1 MKSQHKTHKKIKRQ
15 RTKVEEPRLEL
26 YVAPRD
32 AKGSREVVAKVG
44 DLVFHDTL
52 NISRASARDKF
63 FKGVKDRLNFTD
75 ADGLKALE
83 QELYKK
89 AEEADSQAE
98 QAARDEAADVESAAA
113 TDASVRALEETP
125 REAKAKAMAWLKSPD
140 LMEELAADLET
151 IGIVGEKNLAL
162 TMYLIGT
169 SRLLDWPLSG
179 TVKASSSSGKSYV
192 TENVTSLM
200 PEECVITA
208 TNITA
213 QAPFYMQAGSLQ
225 HKFVV
230 VGERLHSGGNDGDTA
245 NATLPLRELMSRG
258 RIDKL
263 VTVQSPE
270 GGMITRHIVQEGPI
284 AYLDTTTQQQI
295 FEEDATR
302 MLPLATD
309 ESVEQTKDIMQMQAK
324 KAKWAGPSPADQEAV
339 RQKHRTAQRLL
350 RIRSIKIPFTDKLV
364 LSTTSLVA
372 RRAFPQLLGVIEAVA
387 LLRQFLKKEH
397 DDGHIVATVED
408 YRIAYGLMRPILQRT
423 FAPVGERAISL
434 MATISTQDLV
444 PRQSFTRADCQKW
457 TGLSATEIR
466 NRLII
471 LVEAGLIEILSGN
484 RGSKYSYCVTGAREA
499 ECPGPVGLI
508 TPKELK
514 AVLKTKPTESGSA
527 SGKKVSGKR
536 KPLKP
541 RKKR

>member
-1 MKSQHKTHKKIKRQ
+1 MKDHDSTRKNTKRQKIKA
-15 RTKVEEPRLEL
+15 EEPRLEL
-26 YVAPRD
+26 YVAPQNS
-32 AKGSREVVAKVG
+32 KGSREVVAKVG

-52 NISRASARDKF
+52 NTNRASARDKF
-63 FKGVKDRLNFTD
+63 FKSMKETLNYTD
-75 ADGLKALE
+75 ADGLKAAE

-89 AEEADSQAE
+89 AQEVDSQAE
-98 QAARDEAADVESAAA
+98 QAARDEAADVESSVA
-113 TDASVRALEETP
+113 TDPSDRALEETP
-125 REAKAKAMAWLKSPD
+125 RGVKSKAKAWLKSPD
-140 LMEELAADLET
+140 LMEELAADLEI

-162 TMYLIGT
+162 TLYLTGT
-169 SRLLDWPLSG
+169 SRLLERPLSG
-179 TVKASSSSGKSYV
+179 TVKASSSSGKSHV
-192 TENVTSLM
+192 TEGVTSLM

-213 QAPFYMQAGSLQ
+213 QALYYMPLGSLR
-225 HKFVV
+225 HMFVV
-230 VGERLHSGGNDGDTA
+230 VGERLHSGGDDADTA
-245 NATLPLRELMSRG
+245 NATLALRELMSRG
-258 RIDKL
+258 RLDKL
-263 VTVQSPE
+263 VPVQSPE

-309 ESVEQTKDIMQMQAK
+309 ESVAQTRDIMSMQAE

-350 RIRSIKIPFTDKLV
+350 KQRRVRIPFADKLI
-364 LSTTSLVA
+364 LSASSLIA

-387 LLRQFLKKEH
+387 LLRQFRKKHH

-423 FAPVGERAISL
+423 FAPVGERALGL
-434 MATISTQDLV
+434 MATISNQDLV
-444 PRQSFTRADCQKW
+444 PQQRFTRADCQKW

-466 NRLII
+466 NRINV

-499 ECPGPVGLI
+499 EGQGPVGLI
-508 TPKELK
+508 TPEELK
-514 AVLKTKPTESGSA
+514 AVLKTKSTKSGSA
-527 SGKKVSGKR
+527 PGEKVSPKR

-541 RKKR
+541 RRKR